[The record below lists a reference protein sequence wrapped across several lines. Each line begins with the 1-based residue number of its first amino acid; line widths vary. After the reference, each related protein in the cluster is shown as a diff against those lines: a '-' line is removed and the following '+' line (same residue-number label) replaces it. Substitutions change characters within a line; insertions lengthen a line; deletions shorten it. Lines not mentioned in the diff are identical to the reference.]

1 MKHFKIVQ
9 TVSSSS
15 SSKSDESDEEE
26 YMPDLIC
33 IKNAEY
39 NPNYALFGIDF
50 RKISNLER
58 MSEYSG
64 QLLYFNTRVLEF
76 NKDRKLIVSMVTN
89 LDFLRLVISQKIS
102 GEITHT
108 NNVMKVNVEFWTF
121 GLQYIRVVNDNPS
134 LIGYESGF
142 NTSIEINRFL
152 KL

>member
-1 MKHFKIVQ
+1 MKHFKIFQPVN
-9 TVSSSS
+9 SSSS
-15 SSKSDESDEEE
+15 FKSDEEE

-142 NTSIEINRFL
+142 STSIEINRFL